1 MSMEV
6 IFLLLGIFL
15 YFIKKTIY
23 SFLFFSGYV
32 STAST
37 AAVITNSIYSLDPIG
52 FHWKRQTSSSSYR
65 YLHSAVASS
74 GIFFKNYYFYGVLNL
89 TKGKLIS
96 TSLFGAFKNTK
107 KN

>member
-1 MSMEV
+1 MNYLQKK
-6 IFLLLGIFL
+6 IFI
-15 YFIKKTIY
+15 YFY
-23 SFLFFSGYV
+23 FSGYV

-74 GIFFKNYYFYGVLNL
+74 GIFFKNYSFYYLLVSQFQKVFLVPS
-89 TKGKLIS
+89 KIQ
-96 TSLFGAFKNTK
+96 K
-107 KN
+107 KD